1 MIMGKEQRLDCC
13 PLQSTGLT
21 GILCNWQGVQGQA
34 TPDGLLWWRRKA
46 SYMFPGIHIYSKG
59 IKIKNKNKKS
69 EGWRQL
75 RG

>member
-1 MIMGKEQRLDCC
+1 MIMGKEQWIDCC

-46 SYMFPGIHIYSKG
+46 SYLFPDIHT
-59 IKIKNKNKKS
+59 
-69 EGWRQL
+69 
-75 RG
+75 